1 MAENLKYYAH
11 GKLLITGE
19 YAVLDGALA
28 LAIPTKKGQWLE
40 VESIANSQNLVWESK
55 DENGEIWFEADFS
68 SELEIVTSSS
78 TEIAQRLI
86 DILEFCISENPT
98 FLESLQGKKVTTTL
112 EFNRHWGLGSSSTLL
127 HLIGQWS
134 GVNPYKILEQTFGGS
149 GYDLACAD
157 AKGPILY
164 QIKNGAPVVKQ
175 VAFNPVWKQ
184 KMHFVYLGKKQVS
197 KGEVAKYSEMNIDR
211 VELAKKVSE
220 LTLQILDSSS
230 QNEFENGLLAHEK
243 LMSDNLGYPTIKS
256 QYFESING
264 TFKSLGAWG
273 GDFVLFIG
281 EDAEI
286 EKIKDLGF
294 ETVISW
300 EEMVISIHNS
310 PKLFSF

>member
-1 MAENLKYYAH
+1 MSANLKYYAH

-28 LAIPTKKGQWLE
+28 LAIPTKIGQWLAIE
-40 VESIANSQNLVWESK
+40 FMANSQNLVWESK
-55 DENGEIWFEADFS
+55 DENGDIWFESEFS
-68 SELEIVTSSS
+68 SELEIVSTSS

-86 DILEFCISENPT
+86 EILEFCKTENPD
-98 FLESLQGKKVTTTL
+98 FSEILKGKKVTTTL

-149 GYDLACAD
+149 GYDLACAE
-157 AKGPILY
+157 AESPILY
-164 QIKNGAPVVKQ
+164 QIENGAPVVKQ
-175 VAFNPVWKQ
+175 VAFNPVWKGR
-184 KMHFVYLGKKQVS
+184 MHFVYLGKKQVS

-211 VELAKKVSE
+211 VELVDQVSQLTQKV
-220 LTLQILDSSS
+220 LKANS
-230 QNEFENGLLAHEK
+230 QNEFEKALQEHENLLSK
-243 LMSDNLGYPTIKS
+243 TLGYPTIKS
-256 QYFESING
+256 RYFESVNG
-264 TFKSLGAWG
+264 IFKSLGAWG

-281 EDAEI
+281 EDSEI

-300 EEMVISIHNS
+300 HEMV
-310 PKLFSF
+310 